1 MKPLKLSIQAFG
13 PFAGEEIVDFT
24 RLGASPLFLINGPT
38 GAGKSSILD
47 AICFALYGQTTG
59 NERDGSQMRCDHAD
73 LNVITEVSLEFALAD
88 KKYLI
93 RRVPMQERAK
103 KNGDG
108 TTTQPA
114 EAQLREL
121 DGSADGRLI
130 VSKSIV
136 EANTEI
142 KVLIGLG
149 VEQFR
154 QVMVLPQGKF
164 RELLLADSK
173 DREAIFSQLFET
185 HIYKKIE
192 NRLKEKA
199 STIKQ
204 AVERHHSEIRGI
216 LQAAEL
222 NSEDDIRDELDVLTV
237 IETEQKVVLASAAAL
252 LAKSN
257 EEKNQAVELNKR
269 FDILAK
275 KGVELESIRLEA
287 KSISGKESRIHNAAA
302 AQKIYHLYA
311 SNVKEAKNRLQVQK
325 LLEGAQAQ
333 HRIAEIAHADALQN
347 FDVAKE
353 ASLQLDDLKANKGAL
368 DNYKLLVD
376 RLIALKNDFTLS
388 DVAVK
393 KSESALEQKNRA
405 VNLRSTEIS
414 NYENQHTQLF
424 KELEQH
430 GDAKLALERIS
441 STLASRNELEAVSAK
456 QKKAISLLAQQ
467 RDVFTDKTIL
477 FENAQL
483 TTKRTDMAW
492 HTGQAALLAAELKE
506 GEPCPVC
513 GSDEHPLPAKQSDH
527 AEMVSKNQLDSVRV
541 LEDRAREAMQAS
553 KDAYNRTASELQS
566 INETIDKL
574 VTTLKHYTEMAVE
587 EVKEEAATAQKLLS
601 ELDRKQQERAQLTLQ
616 VTDIKSLQHDDVAEF
631 ESIKKDAQRKREASL
646 AIQVSRDQL
655 LIQVPEPYR
664 VAGALERE
672 RASVTAQVQSLT
684 ENLDRADTEYK
695 KEKSN
700 LDGIAASVET
710 RLSQAKTQELL
721 AHEVL
726 HAWQKA
732 LSESVFDSEANFQAA
747 SLAEQDLIQINDYVK
762 RYHDQLNSLNG
773 VIKQQKQ
780 ELDGR
785 QRADLDAIEIKLS
798 KHTEGNLLAD
808 NAWRKIQSRVN
819 SLKGYQQKLIKA
831 HEVNAELEKQY
842 AVTGTLNDVANGA
855 TGNKVSLQRFVLSV
869 LLDDVLIQASQR
881 LKLMSKGR
889 YQLVRKEDR
898 SKGNKASGLE
908 LEVEDGDTGK
918 PRSVAT
924 LSGGESFMAALS
936 LALGLSDVVQSYA
949 GGIKLETLF
958 IDEGFGSLDM
968 ESLDAAIQVLIDLQS
983 TGRTIG
989 IISHVTELKEQMA
1002 LRIDVT
1008 RGATGSSIQTVA
1020 A

>member
-1 MKPLKLSIQAFG
+1 MKPLKLSITAFG
-13 PFAGEEIVDFT
+13 PFAGEEVVDFT
-24 RLGASPLFLINGPT
+24 RLGVSPLFLINGPT

-73 LNVITEVSLEFALAD
+73 LNVITEVSLEFALGE

-103 KNGDG
+103 SRGEG
-108 TTTQPA
+108 TTIQPA

-121 DGSADGRLI
+121 DGSSEGRLI
-130 VSKSIV
+130 VSKSV
-136 EANTEI
+136 VDANTEI
-142 KVLIGLG
+142 KELIGLG

-216 LQAAEL
+216 LQAAEV
-222 NSEDDIRDELDVLTV
+222 NSEDDIRDELGVLAVT
-237 IETEQKVVLASAAAL
+237 ETEQKVVLDSASAL

-257 EEKNQAVELNKR
+257 EEKNQAIELNKR

-275 KGVELESIRLEA
+275 KGVELEAIRLEA
-287 KSISGKESRIHNAAA
+287 KSISDKESRIHNAAA
-302 AQKIYHLYA
+302 AQKIYHLYT
-311 SNVKEAKNRLQVQK
+311 SNVKEAKNRLQVQR
-325 LLEGAQAQ
+325 LLEDAQAQ
-333 HRIAEIAHADALQN
+333 HRIAEIAHAEALRN
-347 FDVAKE
+347 FDVVKE
-353 ASLQLDDLKANKGAL
+353 ASLQLDDLKAKKGAL

-376 RLIALKNDFTLS
+376 RLIALENDFTLS
-388 DVAVK
+388 DVALK

-405 VNLRSTEIS
+405 VNLRSTELS
-414 NYENQHTQLF
+414 NYENQHAQLS

-441 STLASRNELEAVSAK
+441 STSVSRNELAAVSAK
-456 QKKAISLLAQQ
+456 QRKAISLLAQQ
-467 RDVFTDKTIL
+467 KDVFTDKTIV
-477 FENAQL
+477 FESAQL

-492 HTGQAALLAAELKE
+492 HTGQAAMLAAELKE

-513 GSDEHPLPAKQSDH
+513 GSDEHPLPAKQYDH
-527 AEMVSKNQLDSVRV
+527 AEMVSKEQLDGVRM

-574 VTTLKHYTEMAVE
+574 VTALKHYAEMTVE
-587 EVKEEAATAQKLLS
+587 EVKEEAAIAQKLLS
-601 ELDRKQQERAQLTLQ
+601 DLDRKQQERAQLSLQ
-616 VTDIKSLQHDDVAEF
+616 ITDIKKLQHDDVAELDI
-631 ESIKKDAQRKREASL
+631 IKQEAQNKREECL
-646 AIQVSRDQL
+646 AVKASRDQL
-655 LIQVPEPYR
+655 LTQVPEPYR
-664 VAGALERE
+664 VTGVLERE
-672 RASVTAQVQSLT
+672 RGSVTAQIQSIA
-684 ENLDRADTEYK
+684 ESLDRADTEYK
-695 KEKSN
+695 KAKSN

-710 RLSQAKTQELL
+710 RLSQVKAQELL
-721 AHEVL
+721 ANEVL

-732 LSESVFDSEANFQAA
+732 LSESVFDSEDRFLAA
-747 SLAEQDLIQINDYVK
+747 SLAEQELILINDEVK

-773 VIKQQKQ
+773 VVGQLKQ

-785 QRADLDAIEIKLS
+785 QPADLDVIEIRLNEYNES
-798 KHTEGNLLAD
+798 NQLAD
-808 NAWRKIQSRVN
+808 NAWRKTQSRVN
-819 SLKGYQQKLIKA
+819 ALKGYQEKLSKA
-831 HEVNAELEKQY
+831 HEVNAQLEKQY
-842 AVTGTLNDVANGA
+842 AIVGTLNDVANGA
-855 TGNKVSLQRFVLSV
+855 TGTKVSLQRFVLSV

-881 LKLMSKGR
+881 LKIMSKGR

-949 GGIKLETLF
+949 GGIKLDTLF

-968 ESLDAAIQVLIDLQS
+968 ESLDAAIQVLIDLRA

-1008 RGATGSSIQTVA
+1008 RGSTGSGIRTVA